1 MAQSQRPYGTPPH
14 RRTDAPGASPVE
26 LRRACVPTR
35 PARSRAP
42 AGTTGPR
49 LGGRSRRALV
59 AVPVSPTDP
68 PAPDLHHAHDV
79 MRGFPP
85 RARAT
90 AAPRS
95 PTPTA
100 EGSTPSEPAPPR
112 PHRRG
117 TCSLTTADASSPGPR
132 HGSRHTTP
140 MRASPSTGT
149 TRIHAVV
156 AQPGQSTRLSSGES
170 RVRIS
175 SSAPPRTPW
184 VRDLSTWP
192 NWRRHRATNPA
203 VAGSSPAV
211 DPTARARAV
220 RATDDPMRWDGDP
233 STKQDP
239 TGMEVRFEAGWVKR
253 RRSTAPRPARFPDH
267 RPRGRRPTAR
277 TSARHADDAGST
289 PADHTTPCPKRRARD
304 PSPETRVTPWVAT
317 PSLAWSSGRDTVLKL

>member
-35 PARSRAP
+35 LARSRAP

-211 DPTARARAV
+211 DPTARA
-220 RATDDPMRWDGDP
+220 
-233 STKQDP
+233 
-239 TGMEVRFEAGWVKR
+239 ERFERPMIRCVGTGILPPSRTRRAWKSVSKPDGSSAGAAPLLDPPGSRIIDPVVVVQR
-253 RRSTAPRPARFPDH
+253 RGPQHATLTMRVRLPPTTPPPARSAE
-267 RPRGRRPTAR
+267 RGILRL
-277 TSARHADDAGST
+277 
-289 PADHTTPCPKRRARD
+289 KR
-304 PSPETRVTPWVAT
+304 
-317 PSLAWSSGRDTVLKL
+317 G